1 MGLSMVKVWRFYL
14 LLFITTSL
22 LPFAEVV
29 PELSWIPLTLIILLL
44 VNLYTIIIITTELI
58 EQRKLIE
65 CEVIQEILDKRDLA
79 KLNNQMNLKYS

>member
-1 MGLSMVKVWRFYL
+1 M
-14 LLFITTSL
+14 
-22 LPFAEVV
+22 V